1 MATKCTDS
9 LCELYLEVKN
19 SFARPAPSVSR
30 GCAMLQTWTTLHV
43 SAHIT
48 TILLKEFCTLP
59 RNFSGKQT
67 YFVNKVTKIQQ
78 KSYKNV
84 PISFYVKIV
93 VVDCHFIRTD
103 PVIPQND
110 IRHSVWHL
118 SPSGLAWI
126 DANFL
131 LTEARCLGES
141 HPACAD
147 IFFLLPVDFYNIL
160 QKHVTWAV
168 LSLRILQVWANHLV
182 EMLLLPDVMTN
193 FSQTYQIVSPFS
205 LESQVP
211 SASIQHHSA

>member
-1 MATKCTDS
+1 
-9 LCELYLEVKN
+9 
-19 SFARPAPSVSR
+19 
-30 GCAMLQTWTTLHV
+30 MLQTWTTLHV

-48 TILLKEFCTLP
+48 TTLLLKVFCTLP
-59 RNFSGKQT
+59 RNFSWKQT

-78 KSYKNV
+78 KSYKHV

-93 VVDCHFIRTD
+93 VVDCHFTKTD

-147 IFFLLPVDFYNIL
+147 IFYLLPATHSSQHFAEACDLSSLISQNFASLSKSSCWDVAL
-160 QKHVTWAV
+160 TWCDDKFF
-168 LSLRILQVWANHLV
+168 
-182 EMLLLPDVMTN
+182 PDISN
-193 FSQTYQIVSPFS
+193 RVSFQPWKS
-205 LESQVP
+205 SAKCLN
-211 SASIQHHSA
+211 SAS